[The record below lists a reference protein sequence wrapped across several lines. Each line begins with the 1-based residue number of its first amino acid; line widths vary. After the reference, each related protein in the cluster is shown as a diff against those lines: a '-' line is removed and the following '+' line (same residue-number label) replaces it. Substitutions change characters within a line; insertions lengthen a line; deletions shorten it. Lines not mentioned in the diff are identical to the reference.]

1 MDSYKESEGDEEI
14 LKHLY
19 RDPSWNSTGFYE
31 DFYKDFEGISK
42 GILWRFNGIL
52 KDL

>member
-1 MDSYKESEGDEEI
+1 MGFLKGFFVDSYKESEGDEEI

-31 DFYKDFEGISK
+31 DFWKDPTGIQ
-42 GILWRFNGIL
+42 R
-52 KDL
+52 DPT